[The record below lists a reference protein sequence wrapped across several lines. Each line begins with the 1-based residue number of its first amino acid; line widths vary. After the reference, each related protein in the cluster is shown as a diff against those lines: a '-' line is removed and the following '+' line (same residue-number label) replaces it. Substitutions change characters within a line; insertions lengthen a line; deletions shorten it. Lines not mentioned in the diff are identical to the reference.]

1 MGSEDESN
9 ATSDDKPRDAVK
21 RQSKVRDIFTDRIVG
36 VVSGAFV
43 PVVLLLIPLV
53 NKHLDN
59 SKEIQELQ
67 IKTQIQ
73 NEEAYNK
80 RVQVVTGALVSAQV
94 QLQTLGQQLSEAIDR
109 LAVVNAKLLKCQA
122 GKMK

>member
-122 GKMK
+122 GKIK